1 MKRILFYYLLIVFS
15 CFILG
20 VLMAL
25 AVCISPWYSLGLL
38 VPILLASI
46 STSML
51 FGKASKHLLG
61 TAILVL
67 FGFLFFTASLIYGAL
82 YVNEENFWG
91 IMYVVSVTLSLFLS
105 LGFLLRLHT
114 KWQLKNFEEN
124 QYRNWYWFFL
134 EFKF

>member
-51 FGKASKHLLG
+51 FDKASKHLLG
-61 TAILVL
+61 TALLVL
-67 FGFLFFTASLIYGAL
+67 FGFLFFYCFFDIWSFICKWGKLLGNNVCSFGDCVI
-82 YVNEENFWG
+82 VFSPWNFTQTSYKVAIEKFWRKS
-91 IMYVVSVTLSLFLS
+91 VS
-105 LGFLLRLHT
+105 
-114 KWQLKNFEEN
+114 
-124 QYRNWYWFFL
+124 
-134 EFKF
+134 